1 MAFIPSLY
9 KHLVKHYIIKTP
21 FIRQIKF
28 RLFFQKGLGTSR
40 CWMKQK
46 ESWLPQRIVQLMS
59 LVVTQVT
66 TEHEDL
72 VEIHFD
78 IKNIYNFILDKKINA
93 H

>member
-1 MAFIPSLY
+1 
-9 KHLVKHYIIKTP
+9 
-21 FIRQIKF
+21 
-28 RLFFQKGLGTSR
+28 
-40 CWMKQK
+40 MKQK

-72 VEIHFD
+72 VEIYFD
-78 IKNIYNFILDKKINA
+78 RKNIFNFILDKKINA